1 MPVSKK
7 YRGAAK
13 ASGKKSLEEG
23 CLWSGCQEA
32 ALEVQSCVS
41 NLRGGSFQE
50 KRMREVQ
57 YTREKSYARNIIQLK
72 LPSSKLGKKLFRH
85 CFFWENW
92 ASIPGSRSQDY
103 SAWPKKSG
111 MSIRLR
117 ACRPC
122 PWPKVIP
129 RENDGLLTLPRV
141 YRGFTVPS
149 LHLPISLS

>member
-1 MPVSKK
+1 
-7 YRGAAK
+7 
-13 ASGKKSLEEG
+13 
-23 CLWSGCQEA
+23 
-32 ALEVQSCVS
+32 
-41 NLRGGSFQE
+41 
-50 KRMREVQ
+50 MREVQ

-72 LPSSKLGKKLFRH
+72 LPSSKLGKKFRH